1 MNKNVNFPWRSRTPS
16 HFLILSLGV
25 NILTASSSSS
35 SSPHT
40 CSCASSSADLLLCR
54 SRLDRCCTT
63 PTPMQSPR
71 TLVDVLIRSL
81 SWKSQPKSEQML
93 KCEVSD
99 IEHLFR
105 FITQYFL
112 LVLIPCYCALTAS
125 SPQSWGVICFQWAVR
140 GMTARSAGTQCQ
152 PVGYQLYQCSQL
164 WRSDWTREN
173 TVVNN
178 ANAN

>member
-40 CSCASSSADLLLCR
+40 CSCASSSADLLFCR
-54 SRLDRCCTT
+54 SCLDRCCTT

-81 SWKSQPKSEQML
+81 SWKSQPKSEQIVEVWGQWHWTFVQVYYSVFSPGSNSML
-93 KCEVSD
+93 LCTYSIQSTIMRSD
-99 IEHLFR
+99 MFSVGSPRDDSTISR
-105 FITQYFL
+105 DTMPACG
-112 LVLIPCYCALTAS
+112 IPAVPVLTAVTIRLN
-125 SPQSWGVICFQWAVR
+125 QRKHC
-140 GMTARSAGTQCQ
+140 C
-152 PVGYQLYQCSQL
+152 
-164 WRSDWTREN
+164 
-173 TVVNN
+173 
-178 ANAN
+178 